1 MATPLH
7 IIPVNNGFPRACIAC
22 ARQYKHL
29 RLLCKNTPRYSL
41 YTDLMKILEI
51 DISKLENIRCKLYIC
66 DRCIC
71 LTQRVNSLR
80 EPCQTHVNNL
90 MKIEQ
95 SRRKR
100 IQMHSASPNVR
111 IENGSYGRIETGT
124 PRSESEKANI
134 SLKFLQKMPNANYMV
149 GPRQSEN
156 QEAHS
161 KVLTGKINLSDHVRD
176 TITDQREI
184 NRAEERNETDR
195 PRNETKKSNILL
207 KFSPKVPTTD
217 QIIDTKSCQ
226 SGNQVA
232 DSTVSIGE
240 IKLEDH
246 MYAVTCC
253 TDQPELSP
261 GEKDTNR
268 PRYDTEQSN
277 FLQNFPKIVSNTE
290 LMVGTHQSE
299 ILKADSKVSSWENK
313 LLDHVY
319 DASTDRLSTNGGE
332 ERKETD
338 RRRNET
344 KKAIIL
350 LQFPKKGPSTNQII
364 DTKSCQNENR
374 VADSKVSTGD
384 IKLVDHVYAA
394 SCSTDQSELSPSEK
408 RKDTDEHRNETK
420 QSEVSLNFPKRVPD
434 TEQMVGTQQSNNQ
447 KADSK
452 VSTGEIKV
460 LDHEYAADS
469 CRDTADIYKDHSILK
484 SFITE
489 SIPSNEIETL
499 SKLSTTKSDLDSRK
513 VSSKIMQLPHVS
525 TAIRNLFLNEI
536 TFKMDRICG
545 VRQKSVLVSPV
556 CELNDKTYFNK
567 IINEMEK
574 RCPFILDILI
584 AMCSPAHFNLKDT
597 NYTVAAMYS
606 MAMHSRNP
614 KLKTAFKR
622 KRAASSKKRHGGNN
636 VS

>member
-1 MATPLH
+1 
-7 IIPVNNGFPRACIAC
+7 
-22 ARQYKHL
+22 
-29 RLLCKNTPRYSL
+29 
-41 YTDLMKILEI
+41 
-51 DISKLENIRCKLYIC
+51 
-66 DRCIC
+66 
-71 LTQRVNSLR
+71 
-80 EPCQTHVNNL
+80 

-217 QIIDTKSCQ
+217 QIIDTMSCQ

-232 DSTVSIGE
+232 DSTVSTGE

-319 DASTDRLSTNGGE
+319 DATTDQLATNRGE

-338 RRRNET
+338 RPRNET

-350 LQFPKKGPSTNQII
+350 LQFPKKDQVLI
-364 DTKSCQNENR
+364 KS
-374 VADSKVSTGD
+374 
-384 IKLVDHVYAA
+384 
-394 SCSTDQSELSPSEK
+394 
-408 RKDTDEHRNETK
+408 
-420 QSEVSLNFPKRVPD
+420 
-434 TEQMVGTQQSNNQ
+434 
-447 KADSK
+447 
-452 VSTGEIKV
+452 
-460 LDHEYAADS
+460 
-469 CRDTADIYKDHSILK
+469 
-484 SFITE
+484 
-489 SIPSNEIETL
+489 
-499 SKLSTTKSDLDSRK
+499 
-513 VSSKIMQLPHVS
+513 
-525 TAIRNLFLNEI
+525 
-536 TFKMDRICG
+536 
-545 VRQKSVLVSPV
+545 
-556 CELNDKTYFNK
+556 
-567 IINEMEK
+567 
-574 RCPFILDILI
+574 
-584 AMCSPAHFNLKDT
+584 
-597 NYTVAAMYS
+597 
-606 MAMHSRNP
+606 
-614 KLKTAFKR
+614 
-622 KRAASSKKRHGGNN
+622 
-636 VS
+636 